1 MKLLFINQSLGI
13 GGAETFNKELLFW
26 LQNHGIS
33 VKTFVTNKK
42 FQKILEDVDIHSGQ
56 IPFVVDF
63 IGNRKGFIK
72 GIFLLPLTL
81 IYYFLLVLSQRNS
94 DIILMSGFIEKILV
108 TPIAKLLKIKVVW
121 IEFAPLKSI
130 FDKFLGLNKLI
141 YKLIVN
147 LPNIIIVPSNNT
159 LTELSE
165 ELNLPNSKFTL
176 IPCARNIEVNNYS
189 KIKVE
194 KNLACCVS
202 RLEKGK
208 GQDLLLQ
215 AWQKVEK
222 EIPSAKL
229 RIAGEGGFIDTL
241 KHLNSKLNLKNVEFA
256 GFVPDSLTEI
266 AQSKIVVF
274 PTVWKLEGFGLTA
287 VEAMALSRP
296 VVCFEFGPLTEII
309 DESTGILVKPYDTEA
324 LANAIIKLLN
334 SPRLA
339 EKMGKAGRKKYL
351 NKFTFNI
358 VGQKYINLIKK
369 V

>member
-176 IPCARNIEVNNYS
+176 IPCARNIEINNYS

-194 KNLACCVS
+194 KTLPAVFPVWKKAKARTYFCKHGKKWKKKFQALNCGL
-202 RLEKGK
+202 LEKAV
-208 GQDLLLQ
+208 LL
-215 AWQKVEK
+215 
-222 EIPSAKL
+222 
-229 RIAGEGGFIDTL
+229 
-241 KHLNSKLNLKNVEFA
+241 
-256 GFVPDSLTEI
+256 
-266 AQSKIVVF
+266 
-274 PTVWKLEGFGLTA
+274 
-287 VEAMALSRP
+287 
-296 VVCFEFGPLTEII
+296 
-309 DESTGILVKPYDTEA
+309 IL
-324 LANAIIKLLN
+324 
-334 SPRLA
+334 
-339 EKMGKAGRKKYL
+339 
-351 NKFTFNI
+351 
-358 VGQKYINLIKK
+358 
-369 V
+369 